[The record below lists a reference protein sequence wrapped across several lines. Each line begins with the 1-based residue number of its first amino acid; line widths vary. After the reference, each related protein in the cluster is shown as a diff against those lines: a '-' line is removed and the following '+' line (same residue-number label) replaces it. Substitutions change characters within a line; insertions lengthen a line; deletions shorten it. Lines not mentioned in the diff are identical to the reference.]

1 MNIKDK
7 ILIRLYFP
15 LFKSASS
22 SRFEELFTTLSKS
35 NSNKYNKK
43 SIMSNLI
50 HPERIIRGEDKRTSL
65 LIKNIPKN
73 IKKKEIRSMVE
84 KFANINFFGIKQ
96 DKNTK
101 NFIKAYLN
109 VINYRSVVPIYMGL
123 RKNTFNYNN
132 KIIFIK
138 LHYSKIQGKEELIKV
153 FNAKRNELKGNLI

>member
-1 MNIKDK
+1 MNIKDE

-22 SRFEELFTTLSKS
+22 SRFEALFASWSK
-35 NSNKYNKK
+35 NNTNKNNKK
-43 SIMSNLI
+43 SILSNLI

-73 IKKKEIRSMVE
+73 LKKKEIRSMVE
-84 KFANINFFGIKQ
+84 KLANINYFRIKK
-96 DKNTK
+96 DKSSK

-123 RKNTFNYNN
+123 RKNTFNYDN
-132 KIIFIK
+132 KIILIE
-138 LHYSKIQGKEELIKV
+138 LYYSKIQGKEELIKV
-153 FNAKRNELKGNLI
+153 FNAKKRELKNI